1 MSVLDGLNTE
11 QRKAASITSG
21 PVLVLAGAGSGKTRT
36 LTHRL
41 AHLTDHGIPP
51 YRILAVT
58 FTNKAAEEM
67 KERVRTLVGPSAA
80 QGIWMGTFHSVCARI
95 LRHDGE
101 RIGLDRS
108 FSIYDVEDAKTLIR
122 RIFRRRGI
130 DEKTLKPTRFREIV
144 STAKNQ
150 LQKPEEYAQNNSGS
164 LVPLIAEMFAE
175 YQSELRANNAVDF
188 DDLLVLPVEL
198 FGTYPEV
205 LAAWQSRF
213 DHLLIDEYQDTNH
226 AQYLLVR
233 HLADQ
238 HHNLCAVGDDDQSI
252 YGWRGADI
260 SNILN
265 FEKDYPEAA
274 VIRLEQNYRSSG
286 TILKAASAV
295 VRNNTARKG
304 KELWTDRDAG
314 EKIVAASLEDEQGEA
329 GWIRDRIVS
338 LRAQGRR
345 YSEMVVL
352 YRTNA
357 QSRSI
362 EETFVRSRTAIPYTV
377 VGGLRFYERKEV
389 KDILAYLRVIDNPR
403 DSESL
408 RRIINV
414 PKRGIG
420 ERTVEKLVETA
431 TETNLSLLEVIRD
444 RDLVPV
450 SNSSQQGKAIAK
462 LAAFLDELIGVKE
475 TIPVHEMMNRVMS
488 ETGYLATLRDEK
500 TVESETRE
508 QNLQELLAGATSFA
522 DAAQSEGRETTVSAF
537 LQEVSLITDIDQ
549 WEDASEAITLMTL
562 HSAKGLE
569 FPIVFIAGLEEG
581 LFPLGG
587 MQRTNEELEEERRL
601 FYVGLTR
608 AEERVFISL
617 AQRRRRYA
625 EYLAMTPSQ
634 FLDELPTELVE
645 WERTV
650 LSRTASVTSSFKGGF
665 TGRPQL
671 NRPQTRKLGTATQ
684 STPIARPSSG
694 STDEFAHAEPDYD
707 DVSQVAED
715 FFDTGRYVVHPK
727 FGRGKIVKRE
737 NPGPDL
743 KLTIRFEQGMEKKL
757 VARLAQLEPCT

>member
-1 MSVLDGLNTE
+1 
-11 QRKAASITSG
+11 
-21 PVLVLAGAGSGKTRT
+21 
-36 LTHRL
+36 
-41 AHLTDHGIPP
+41 
-51 YRILAVT
+51 
-58 FTNKAAEEM
+58 
-67 KERVRTLVGPSAA
+67 
-80 QGIWMGTFHSVCARI
+80 QGIWMGTFHSICARI

-101 RIGLDRS
+101 RVGLDRNY
-108 FSIYDVEDAKTLIR
+108 SIYDVEDTKTLIR
-122 RIFRRRGI
+122 RIFRRRNI
-130 DEKTLKPTRFREIV
+130 DEKMLKPTRFREIV

-150 LQKPEEYAQNNSGS
+150 LRTPEEYARENAGP

-188 DDLLVLPVEL
+188 DDLLLMPVEL
-198 FGTYPEV
+198 FRSYPDV
-205 LAAWQSRF
+205 LASWQSRF

-226 AQYLLVR
+226 AQYLLIR

-260 SNILN
+260 SNILS

-314 EKIVAASLEDEQGEA
+314 ESIIAAALEDEQAEA

-338 LRAQGRR
+338 LRAQGHR
-345 YSEMVVL
+345 YSDMVVL

-403 DSESL
+403 DMESL

-420 ERTVEKLVETA
+420 ERTVEKLVETSA
-431 TETNLSLLEVIRD
+431 ETNLTLLEVIRD
-444 RDLVPV
+444 KDLVPV
-450 SNSSQQGKAIAK
+450 SNSSQQGQAIAK
-462 LAAFLDELIGVKE
+462 LAVFIDELIGAKE
-475 TIPVHEMMNRVMS
+475 TMPIHEMMNRVMA
-488 ETGYLATLRDEK
+488 ETGYIAALRDEK
-500 TVESETRE
+500 SVESETRE

-522 DAAQSEGRETTVSAF
+522 DAAQAEGRDTTVSAF
-537 LQEVSLITDIDQ
+537 LQEVSLVTDIDQ
-549 WEDASEAITLMTL
+549 WEDSSEAVTLMTL

-569 FPIVFIAGLEEG
+569 FPIVFVAGLEET

-587 MQRTNEELEEERRL
+587 MQRSEEELEEERRL

-608 AEERVFISL
+608 AEERVFLSL
-617 AQRRRRYA
+617 AQRRRRYN
-625 EYLAMTPSQ
+625 EYLAMAPSR
-634 FLDELPTELVE
+634 FLNELPPE
-645 WERTV
+645 
-650 LSRTASVTSSFKGGF
+650 
-665 TGRPQL
+665 
-671 NRPQTRKLGTATQ
+671 
-684 STPIARPSSG
+684 
-694 STDEFAHAEPDYD
+694 
-707 DVSQVAED
+707 
-715 FFDTGRYVVHPK
+715 
-727 FGRGKIVKRE
+727 
-737 NPGPDL
+737 
-743 KLTIRFEQGMEKKL
+743 
-757 VARLAQLEPCT
+757 